1 MIYALTLTQ
10 VAQTPAAAPGLD
22 VAGVANWA
30 IFWSVVVIFV
40 VIEALL
46 IYTAVR
52 FRHRSA
58 AGTTAPDTPDARR
71 SWPTDLAWTL
81 LPALMTAVIL
91 FFTFQTMVNG

>member
-1 MIYALTLTQ
+1 MSYALTLTQ
-10 VAQTPAAAPGLD
+10 VAQLPAAAPGLD

-52 FRHRSA
+52 FRHRRA
-58 AGTTAPDTPDARR
+58 AGTTPTTPDAQR

-81 LPALMTAVIL
+81 LPALMTAVLL
-91 FFTFQTMVNG
+91 FFTFQAMVS